1 MPTFTVDS
9 NIDVNKYLRAMGVN
23 GAFDEGGFENIVLD
37 EPLKVSAVKHRAT
50 VEVTRDGTV
59 GAAASAIEIV
69 SFSANLDLPKVININ
84 KPFMFFIRDTKL
96 KAILFAGK
104 YTNPDA

>member
-1 MPTFTVDS
+1 MR
-9 NIDVNKYLRAMGVN
+9 NIALYSVCQINSLENHYSIHSLRV
-23 GAFDEGGFENIVLD
+23 I
-37 EPLKVSAVKHRAT
+37 AVKHRAT

-69 SFSANLDLPKVININ
+69 SFQANLNLPKEINID
-84 KPFMFFIRDTKL
+84 KPFLFFIRDTEL
-96 KAILFAGK
+96 KAVLFAGK

>member
-1 MPTFTVDS
+1 
-9 NIDVNKYLRAMGVN
+9 MGVK
-23 GAFDEGGFENIVLD
+23 GAFDEGGFENIVLN

-69 SFSANLDLPKVININ
+69 SFSASLAAPKVIDID
-84 KPFMFFIRDTKL
+84 KPFLFFIRDTKL
-96 KAILFAGK
+96 KAVLFAGK

>member
-1 MPTFTVDS
+1 
-9 NIDVNKYLRAMGVN
+9 MGVN
-23 GAFDEGGFENIVLD
+23 GAFDEGGFENIVQN

-69 SFSANLDLPKVININ
+69 SFQANVSVCSTSKDLIFGIVTRVSA
-84 KPFMFFIRDTKL
+84 RDFTVGIFQAESITL
-96 KAILFAGK
+96 V
-104 YTNPDA
+104 